1 MTQPSPADLKEYALF
16 GGMPQDGLEEF
27 ATLAE
32 VIVYDAGTNVFQEG
46 EPADSLFVL
55 LEGEMSVLKRQ
66 GDGEKELV
74 TLMAGEFFGEMSF
87 IDMQNRSATVRAAS
101 RSVLWKWSYRAIQ
114 TVYRKDLKAYT
125 LLVMNIARE
134 LSRRLRKADLA
145 ILMGGTNG
153 D

>member
-1 MTQPSPADLKEYALF
+1 MSQPLPAELKEYALF
-16 GGMPQDGLEEF
+16 GGMPEEGLIEF
-27 ATLAE
+27 ASLAE
-32 VIVYDAGTNVFQEG
+32 VIVYEAGTNVFQEG
-46 EPADSLFVL
+46 EPADALFVL

-66 GDGEKELV
+66 GEGEHRIV
-74 TLMAGEFFGEMSF
+74 SLMAGEFFGEMSF

-101 RSVLWKWSYRAIQ
+101 QSVLWKWSYRAIQ
-114 TVYRKDLKAYT
+114 SVYRKDLKAYT

-145 ILMGGTNG
+145 ILLGGARS